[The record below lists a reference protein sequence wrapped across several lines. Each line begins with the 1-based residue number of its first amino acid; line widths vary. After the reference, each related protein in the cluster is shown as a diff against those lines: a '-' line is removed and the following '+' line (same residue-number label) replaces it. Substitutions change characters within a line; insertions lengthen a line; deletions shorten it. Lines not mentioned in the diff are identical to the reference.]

1 MNKAI
6 ITGRLTADPELR
18 QTTSGIS
25 KCQFTVAVPEEYKKA
40 DGTRGVDFLTVV
52 AWREKAEFIT
62 RYFKKGSGIL
72 IVGQNKSD
80 EYEKNGQK
88 TSFKYILA
96 ESVEFFGY
104 KNSTNSN
111 DVSNSAAEFEDIG
124 IDEVPFVW
132 D

>member
-6 ITGRLTADPELR
+6 ITGRLTSDPELR

-25 KCQFTVAVPEEYKKA
+25 KCQFTVAVPEEYKKT
-40 DGTRGVDFLTVV
+40 DGTRGVDFLTVI

-62 RYFKKGSGIL
+62 RYFKKGNGIL

-88 TSFKYILA
+88 TSFKYILV

-104 KNSTNSN
+104 KNNSTNSN
-111 DVSNSAAEFEDIG
+111 GGSNSAVEFNG
-124 IDEVPFVW
+124 IATDEVPFG
-132 D
+132 

>member
-111 DVSNSAAEFEDIG
+111 DVSNSAAEFDG
-124 IDEVPFVW
+124 IATDEVPFG
-132 D
+132 